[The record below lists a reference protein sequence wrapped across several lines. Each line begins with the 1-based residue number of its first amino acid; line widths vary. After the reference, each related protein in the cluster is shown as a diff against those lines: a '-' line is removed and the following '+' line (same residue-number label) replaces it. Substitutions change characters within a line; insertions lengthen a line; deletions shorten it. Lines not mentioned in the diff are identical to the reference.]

1 MPTVD
6 LNGEGDWSLEAVL
19 RRYAEYARSMNV
31 GEPLEFVPR
40 TAHQGESHWIYPVVE
55 QVLDGAAAHD
65 AACVQIA
72 VDLVCSDVRFT
83 FGKVFKD
90 RAANILAEAELSQ
103 HQVDRLR
110 TRAIAMLRSGF
121 VPPEFK
127 RYARLVRRIGLAES
141 RDELERLVPTGPR
154 IAWYRSYLLAP
165 DRRPTSD
172 A

>member
-1 MPTVD
+1 MK
-6 LNGEGDWSLEAVL
+6 
-19 RRYAEYARSMNV
+19 V
-31 GEPLEFVPR
+31 GEPLELVPR
-40 TAHQGESHWIYPVVE
+40 TAQQGQSHWIYPVVE

-72 VDLVCSDVRFT
+72 VDLVCSDERFT

-90 RAANILAEAELSQ
+90 RAANVLTHADLSQ
-103 HQVDRLR
+103 AQVDRLR
-110 TRAIAMLRSGF
+110 ARAIAMLRSGF

-141 RDELERLVPTGPR
+141 RDELERLVPAGAR

-165 DRRPTSD
+165 DRLPTSD

>member
-1 MPTVD
+1 
-6 LNGEGDWSLEAVL
+6 
-19 RRYAEYARSMNV
+19 MNV

-90 RAANILAEAELSQ
+90 RAANILAEAELSHEQ
-103 HQVDRLR
+103 MDRLR
-110 TRAIAMLRSGF
+110 VRAVAMLRSGF

-141 RDELERLVPTGPR
+141 RGDLERLVPSGPR
-154 IAWYRSYLLAP
+154 IAWYRSYLLALE
-165 DRRPTSD
+165 RRPASD